1 MWLKEQCPSHTHLWK
16 HGRYGPNGVEKALKS
31 DWTKTAVVRYCSPF
45 LSNTF
50 TKSLFLVSAW
60 VLCGSVPYSI
70 LCCGFVRL
78 WSSLNYCVVLRR
90 SSSVGAGWKGRRRPL
105 GMTGKPCIHAQ
116 WERRGRRTSSHLCSV
131 SLRLSLSQKGS
142 SCWWLEA

>member
-1 MWLKEQCPSHTHLWK
+1 MPQPHSPLKTWQVWSISRRES
-16 HGRYGPNGVEKALKS
+16 VKS
-31 DWTKTAVVRYCSPF
+31 DWTKTAVVRYCSAF

-50 TKSLFLVSAW
+50 TKIVVLVSAW

-78 WSSLNYCVVLRR
+78 WSSINSVWFAAAVVSR
-90 SSSVGAGWKGRRRPL
+90 SWLKKDGRPL
-105 GMTGKPCIHAQ
+105 SMTGRPCAHAQ
-116 WERRGRRTSSHLCSV
+116 WKRRGCRLAAHISLPLLSFCSSV
-131 SLRLSLSQKGS
+131 PPQQGS